1 MASAGMYKKNN
12 NIFSRPVAFCS
23 IMAALG
29 TVMMLTGGLIP
40 VFTYCS
46 PLLASLLLI
55 PVLFEYGS
63 GKAWMVW
70 VVTGALTLIIGIDK
84 EAAFFYIFLAWYP
97 IIKPH
102 LDILKSK
109 VLRFLSKILVFSA
122 AVAAMYGL
130 TCFVFR
136 IDDIVNSF
144 SAVRLINAAFLAAL
158 VLVMMLYDYSLAGI
172 AHLYR
177 TRLLTKLKK

>member
-1 MASAGMYKKNN
+1 MTSAGTNKKKN

-29 TVMMLTGGLIP
+29 TVIMLTGGLIP

-70 VVTGALTLIIGIDK
+70 VVTGVLTLMIGIDK
-84 EAAFFYIFLAWYP
+84 EASFFYIFLAWYP
-97 IIKPH
+97 IIKPL
-102 LDILKSK
+102 LDMQKPK
-109 VLRFLSKILVFSA
+109 VLKVLSKLLIFSA
-122 AVAAMYGL
+122 AVSAMYAL

-144 SAVRLINAAFLAAL
+144 SAVRWVNAAFLAAL
-158 VLVMMLYDYSLAGI
+158 VLVMMIYDFSLAGI

-177 TRLLTKLKK
+177 TRLLPKLKK